1 MLTMRHSGVFTV
13 LTVLCVCVC
22 VFNILRQE
30 FGTAGNWQTL
40 HPHEWV
46 KKVQPFIREDYN
58 LMGRVHTWTER
69 TEQEMKTEG
78 GEGGREGKTK
88 IRLRDR

>member
-1 MLTMRHSGVFTV
+1 M
-13 LTVLCVCVC
+13 CVC

-88 IRLRDR
+88 IRLRDG